1 MKLRRVIKI
10 LAILASVLLVLA
22 LLTIAIAST
31 LARRVP
37 SWYAAGTLD
46 EPTRQALQND
56 AQKSLSRL
64 NNELGQ
70 AVVQAQ
76 RGNAPAEVTIELTE
90 AQVNAL
96 WQNWSGL
103 SDLPPEIKDRFEGIQ
118 VRFEADR
125 IVLAAKTPGQ
135 VVLQA
140 SMELAPLADGSP
152 GVVWNRLSAGSL
164 PLPLGMI
171 RDQLSPVLAR
181 IDSELPPKDAE
192 ISLVPLNEAGLRL
205 STGLQLRDLLE
216 GDRMTLF
223 VPLMSSYSTGG
234 VTPEPVL
241 VGVRSLSVQPGTL
254 RATLVPLTPE
264 QQQRAVETWRNR
276 IP

>member
-10 LAILASVLLVLA
+10 VGISASVLLVLS

-37 SWYAAGTLD
+37 SWYAAGTID

-56 AQKSLSRL
+56 AQQSLTRL

-76 RGNAPAEVTIELTE
+76 RGNVPAAVTIELTE
-90 AQVNAL
+90 EQVNAL

-103 SDLPPEIKDRFEGIQ
+103 SDLPAEIKDRFKGIQ
-118 VRFEADR
+118 IRFEADR
-125 IVLAAKTPGQ
+125 IILAATTPGQ

-140 SMELAPLADGSP
+140 SIEVAPLADGSP
-152 GVVWNRLSAGSL
+152 GVEWDMLRAGSL

-171 RDQLSPVLAR
+171 REQLAPAIAR
-181 IDSELPPKDAE
+181 TERELPARDAKIE
-192 ISLVPLNEAGLRL
+192 FVPLNEAGLRL
-205 STGLQLRDLLE
+205 VAGLQLRDLLE
-216 GDRMTLF
+216 GDHIALV
-223 VPLMSSYSTGG
+223 VPSMSSYSTGG

-241 VGVRSLSVQPGTL
+241 VSVRSLSVQPGVL
-254 RATLVPLTPE
+254 RATLTPLTPE
-264 QQQRAVETWRNR
+264 QQRSAIDAWRGR
-276 IP
+276 LP